1 MSVTPAKGPP
11 RHQPQRSSLWWLS
24 NGRYFLFM
32 LRELSA
38 VFVALYA
45 LSYLG
50 GLYRLS
56 QGKDSYEAYLAM
68 LHHPAV
74 LVFLGV
80 SLVFCLLHTVTW
92 IHLTPIVMVVRMG
105 RKVIPAKLV
114 LVGNYLVWI
123 LLSGVLW
130 YLVVN

>member
-1 MSVTPAKGPP
+1 MTPAPGPP
-11 RHQPQRSSLWWLS
+11 RHQPRRSSLWWLS

-80 SLVFCLLHTVTW
+80 SLAFCLLHTVTW

-114 LVGNYLVWI
+114 LAGNYLVWI

>member
-1 MSVTPAKGPP
+1 MSVTRSQRPP
-11 RHQPQRSSLWWLS
+11 RHLPRRSSLWWLS
-24 NGRYFLFM
+24 SGRYFLFM

-45 LSYLG
+45 LGYLV

-56 QGKDSYEAYLAM
+56 QGKESYEAYLAM
-68 LHHPAV
+68 LQHPAV

-80 SLVFCLLHTVTW
+80 ALVFCLLHTVTW
-92 IHLTPIVMVVRMG
+92 FHLTPIVMVVRVG

-114 LVGNYLVWI
+114 LAGNYVAWI
-123 LLSGVLW
+123 VISGILW

>member
-1 MSVTPAKGPP
+1 MV
-11 RHQPQRSSLWWLS
+11 
-24 NGRYFLFM
+24 
-32 LRELSA
+32 RELSA

-45 LSYLG
+45 LSYLV

-68 LHHPAV
+68 LQHPVV

-80 SLVFCLLHTVTW
+80 ALVFCLLHTVTW

-114 LVGNYLVWI
+114 LAANYLVWI

>member
-1 MSVTPAKGPP
+1 MSATSAQRPA
-11 RHQPQRSSLWWLS
+11 RYRPQRSALWWLGS
-24 NGRYFLFM
+24 GRYFLFM

-45 LSYLG
+45 LSYLV

-56 QGKDSYEAYLAM
+56 QGKESYDAYLS
-68 LHHPAV
+68 LLQHPAV

-80 SLVFCLLHTVTW
+80 ALVFCLLHTVTW
-92 IHLTPIVMVVRMG
+92 IHLTPIVMVVRLG

-114 LVGNYLVWI
+114 LAANYLGWI
-123 LLSGVLW
+123 LISGILW

>member
-1 MSVTPAKGPP
+1 MSIASSERPP
-11 RHQPQRSSLWWLS
+11 RYRAQRPSLWWLS

-32 LRELSA
+32 VRELSA

-45 LSYLG
+45 LSYLV

-56 QGKDSYEAYLAM
+56 QGKDSYEAYVAM

-80 SLVFCLLHTVTW
+80 ALVFCLLHTVTW
-92 IHLTPIVMVVRMG
+92 FHLTPIVMVVRMG
-105 RKVIPAKLV
+105 RKVIPAKVV
-114 LVGNYLVWI
+114 LAANYLVWI

>member
-1 MSVTPAKGPP
+1 
-11 RHQPQRSSLWWLS
+11 
-24 NGRYFLFM
+24 M

-45 LSYLG
+45 LSYLV

-56 QGKDSYEAYLAM
+56 QGKESYEAYLSM
-68 LHHPAV
+68 LQHPAV
-74 LVFLGV
+74 LVFLVV

-92 IHLTPIVMVVRMG
+92 IHLTPIVMVVRLG

-114 LVGNYLVWI
+114 LAANYLGWI
-123 LLSGVLW
+123 VISGILW

>member
-1 MSVTPAKGPP
+1 MSVAPAQRPP
-11 RHQPQRSSLWWLS
+11 RHQPRRSSLWWLS
-24 NGRYFLFM
+24 SGRYFLFM

-45 LSYLG
+45 LSYLV

-80 SLVFCLLHTVTW
+80 SLVFCLLHSVTW

-114 LVGNYLVWI
+114 LAANYLAWI
-123 LLSGVLW
+123 AVSGILW

>member
-1 MSVTPAKGPP
+1 MSVPSPQRPP
-11 RHQPQRSSLWWLS
+11 RYRPQRSSLWWLS
-24 NGRYFLFM
+24 QGRYFLFM
-32 LRELSA
+32 VRELSA

-45 LSYLG
+45 LSYLV

-56 QGKDSYEAYLAM
+56 QGKDSYEAYLSM
-68 LHHPAV
+68 LQHPAV

-80 SLVFCLLHTVTW
+80 ALVFCLLHTVTW

-105 RKVIPAKLV
+105 RKVVPAKLV
-114 LVGNYLVWI
+114 LAANYLAWI
-123 LLSGVLW
+123 LVSGVLW